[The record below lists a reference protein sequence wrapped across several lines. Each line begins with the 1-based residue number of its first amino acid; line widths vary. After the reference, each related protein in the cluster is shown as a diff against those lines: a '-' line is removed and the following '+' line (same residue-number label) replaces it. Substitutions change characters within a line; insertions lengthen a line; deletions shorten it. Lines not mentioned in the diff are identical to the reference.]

1 MWKRSMHCMV
11 SAFQTLKKDLV
22 GYCLTK
28 PNVDGG
34 GLQCVCMCVCPRRES
49 SQPAS
54 QLVKCQNTTLLKLKE
69 EKESI
74 FLFPSLLAVRVL
86 SFTFCRSSHCLAEAS
101 FSLSGCVIHSSS
113 SLFFFNIWFDLWSVS
128 GGVGYGFVYMPSIH
142 LLLAQKS
149 TPT

>member
-11 SAFQTLKKDLV
+11 SAFQTLKKIWSGIV
-22 GYCLTK
+22 WPSQMWTEVVS
-28 PNVDGG
+28 NV
-34 GLQCVCMCVCPRRES
+34 CVCVCAQGEN
-49 SQPAS
+49 PAN

-74 FLFPSLLAVRVL
+74 FLFPSLLAARVL

-128 GGVGYGFVYMPSIH
+128 GGVGYGLVCMPSIH